1 MAEPVAAP
9 ILAVEGLQKRFG
21 GLTALGGIDLAVG
34 KGEVIGIIGAN
45 GAGKTT
51 FVNIVTGYLKPS
63 DGRITVNGID
73 VTGLPPRVM
82 TRRGICRSFQMSQL
96 FASLTCLENL
106 VLAHAAAENGGWKLL
121 ADPWTADR
129 LARAEE
135 GLARFGIAD
144 YRDAR
149 TATLPQGVRKLLD
162 VVLAVA
168 ARPHLLLLD
177 EPTSG
182 IASDQR
188 FQIMDVIMGQ
198 MAECGVT
205 VLFVEHDMDLVER
218 YARRVLAFL
227 DGRIAADG
235 SVAEVFGHDEVR
247 RAIVGDHRATRRPM
261 GPGQ

>member
-1 MAEPVAAP
+1 MAEATPV
-9 ILAVEGLQKRFG
+9 LAVEGLQKRFG
-21 GLTALGGIDLAVG
+21 GLTALSDIDLTVG

-63 DGRITVNGID
+63 DGRISVNGRD

-82 TRRGICRSFQMSQL
+82 TRRGSCRSFQMSQL

-106 VLAHAAAENGGWKLL
+106 VLAHAAAETGGWQRL
-121 ADPWTADR
+121 ADPWTEDR
-129 LARAEE
+129 RARSEA
-135 GLARFGIAD
+135 GLDRFGIAG
-144 YRDAR
+144 YRDAK

-162 VVLAVA
+162 VALAMA

-182 IASDQR
+182 ISSDQR
-188 FQIMDVIMGQ
+188 FAVMDVIM
-198 MAECGVT
+198 ASLRDSGVT
-205 VLFVEHDMDLVER
+205 VLFVEHDMDLVDR
-218 YARRVLAFL
+218 YAQRVLAFL
-227 DGRIAADG
+227 DGRILADG

-247 RAIVGDHRATRRPM
+247 RAIVGDHKAARSGSGRDA
-261 GPGQ
+261 